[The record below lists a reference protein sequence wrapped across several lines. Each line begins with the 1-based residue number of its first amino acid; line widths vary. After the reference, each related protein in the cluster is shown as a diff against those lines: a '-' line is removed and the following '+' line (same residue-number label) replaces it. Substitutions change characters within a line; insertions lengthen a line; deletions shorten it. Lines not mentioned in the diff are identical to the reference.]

1 MEDQRDK
8 KKFWQSKWVKGM
20 GIGAFTFFLIKGLIW
35 LAVIFGVLKAT
46 GC

>member
-1 MEDQRDK
+1 MEEQPVK
-8 KKFWQSKWVKGM
+8 KRFWQNNWVKGV
-20 GIGAFTFFLIKGLIW
+20 GAGAFTFFLIKGLLW